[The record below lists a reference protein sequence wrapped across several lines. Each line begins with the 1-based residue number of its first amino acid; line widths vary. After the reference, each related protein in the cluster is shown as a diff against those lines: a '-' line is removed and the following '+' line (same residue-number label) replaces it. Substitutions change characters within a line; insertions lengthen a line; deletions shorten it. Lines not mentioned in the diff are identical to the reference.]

1 MNHQQ
6 NNETSV
12 ISFPSS
18 FIPDDQNRNTS
29 SILQM
34 YNCSANT
41 IRKRMSLPESLRP
54 LKKRRIITPP
64 PAPLLSSSSSTD
76 ADLNMN
82 VKKNVSWNDLK
93 GNMIHY
99 LEDPNRVFD
108 PYYNERDIWYTRK
121 DYDEFLFDRIR
132 TIECLRGTDNN
143 HNSKSMD
150 SLLDDCYCIRG
161 LEPYED
167 TKKKYHSKK
176 LYHSTVIIEQLRQGI
191 RGIKEPER
199 FRFLVA
205 PQSDLAIHRAQ
216 NRAAKDEKDVYPFR
230 TSSAFSF
237 YKYNARC
244 GDINNSGHHHH
255 QQQQQLRHKHRRSSM
270 SALSG
275 LQRRSSNTTTDFSTT
290 SSTTGTST
298 GATTNSNT
306 PSLFTGS
313 IRRLQEK
320 NARRLM
326 GIYQQQNNGG
336 VLCSSLSGSDNIKM
350 TNVGHDL
357 FRYSLRSDSLLG
369 MFGGSNNNSN
379 NPMAPSFA
387 SFGQQTIQQQQPM
400 ERVVCAG
407 INSHRRQHH
416 KQLVEQAMLAMRTT
430 RFPIR
435 RDTLSHLQQNTQNSS
450 DYHYHPHHGNGALPI
465 PTTAF
470 IMDQKT

>member
-6 NNETSV
+6 SNEISV
-12 ISFPSS
+12 MAFPSS
-18 FIPDDQNRNTS
+18 VIPDQNRNI
-29 SILQM
+29 SILKT
-34 YNCSANT
+34 YNCSTTT
-41 IRKRMSLPESLRP
+41 IRRRMSLPESLRP

-64 PAPLLSSSSSTD
+64 LSSSSTTNNTD

-82 VKKNVSWNDLK
+82 VKNNVSWNDLK
-93 GNMIHY
+93 GNMIY
-99 LEDPNRVFD
+99 YQEDPNRVFY
-108 PYYNERDIWYTRK
+108 PYYNERDVWYTRK

-143 HNSKSMD
+143 NHNSKSMD

-161 LEPYED
+161 LEPYAD
-167 TKKKYHSKK
+167 TNKKYHSKK
-176 LYHSTVIIEQLRQGI
+176 LYHSTVIIEQIRQGML
-191 RGIKEPER
+191 GIKEPER
-199 FRFLVA
+199 FRFSVKT
-205 PQSDLAIHRAQ
+205 QSDLAIHRAQ
-216 NRAAKDEKDVYPFR
+216 KRAAKDEKDVYPFR
-230 TSSAFSF
+230 TFSSSSF

-244 GDINNSGHHHH
+244 GDINCGQ
-255 QQQQQLRHKHRRSSM
+255 QQQQQLRHKHRRI
-270 SALSG
+270 SALSEIQHH
-275 LQRRSSNTTTDFSTT
+275 QRRCSNATTSFNTTSFTT
-290 SSTTGTST
+290 ETST
-298 GATTNSNT
+298 GNTTKSNT

-336 VLCSSLSGSDNIKM
+336 VPCSSLSSNDNIKM
-350 TNVGHDL
+350 TNVGHHL
-357 FRYSLRSDSLLG
+357 FRYSLRRDSFLG

-379 NPMAPSFA
+379 IPIVPSFA
-387 SFGQQTIQQQQPM
+387 SFGQQTIQQQQQM
-400 ERVVCAG
+400 ETVACAG

-435 RDTLSHLQQNTQNSS
+435 RDTLSHLQYNKLNSS
-450 DYHYHPHHGNGALPI
+450 DYHCHPHHSHGALPI

-470 IMDQKT
+470 IIDQKT